1 LAAQIVNEHYSPE
14 GVAVIERAKE
24 HARTYRHSH
33 ISPEHLL
40 LSIVEV
46 GGTEALKIIQRGRA
60 TPAQMVLLIQHHLR
74 EGENDIAIEQLNFSE
89 RAKRVMEAARQESA
103 RTQSEKIEPRHIL
116 FGLSKVHNTVAA
128 AVLGAVDLKG
138 DEAFS

>member
-1 LAAQIVNEHYSPE
+1 MAVQSMTDHFSPE
-14 GVAVIERAKE
+14 GAAVIQRAKE
-24 HARTYRHSH
+24 HARKYRHSH

-40 LSIVEV
+40 LSIVET
-46 GGTEALKIIQRGRA
+46 GGVEALKIIQRGRA

-74 EGENDIAIEQLNFSE
+74 EGENDIPIEQLNFSE
-89 RAKRVMEAARQESA
+89 RGKRVLEAARQESVRVQA
-103 RTQSEKIEPRHIL
+103 STIEPRHIL
-116 FGLSKVHNTVAA
+116 LGLSKVHNTVAA

>member
-1 LAAQIVNEHYSPE
+1 MAAQFASDSFTPE
-14 GVAVIERAKE
+14 GAAVIERAKE
-24 HARTYRHSH
+24 HARKYRHSH

-46 GGTEALKIIQRGRA
+46 GGTEALKIVQRGRA

-74 EGENDIAIEQLNFSE
+74 EGENDIPIEQLNFSE
-89 RAKRVMEAARQESA
+89 RGKRVLEAARQESLRVQA
-103 RTQSEKIEPRHIL
+103 PKIEPRHML
-116 FGLSKVHNTVAA
+116 LGLSKVQNTVAA

>member
-1 LAAQIVNEHYSPE
+1 MAAKTISDNFTPE
-14 GVAVIERAKE
+14 GVAVIDRAKE
-24 HARTYRHSH
+24 YARKYRHSH

-40 LSIVEV
+40 LSIVEA

-60 TPAQMVLLIQHHLR
+60 TPDQMVQLIKHHLR
-74 EGENDIAIEQLNFSE
+74 EGENDIPAEQLNFSE
-89 RAKRVMEAARQESA
+89 RGKRVLEAARLESVRLQA
-103 RTQSEKIEPRHIL
+103 PKIEPRHIL
-116 FGLSKVHNTVAA
+116 LGLSKVHNTVAA